1 MRTIQII
8 FICCITIISVPT
20 ALSAQE
26 LLASIN
32 INHSK
37 IQGTNT
43 NVFSDLE
50 TNITEFMNDRKWTG
64 QQYNENERIRCTF
77 NITLNTY
84 DETRGS
90 FNGSLLLQV
99 IRPVFNSSYNT
110 VEYSVKDEDFDFTYR
125 EFDKLEFRVDQINND
140 LTALLGYYAYL
151 IIGIDNDTMS
161 PEGGTEFLKT
171 ALDIANSAQSLS
183 GKGWK
188 TTGSDNNRYALISDM
203 LDGSMSSFRKLQ
215 YVYHREGLDVMAQ
228 NAETGRAKIT
238 EAIELLNQAHKNK
251 TLSKLPQLFTEY
263 KRDELV
269 NIYTGQGTS
278 QEKEKIYNTLSSI
291 NASYNTYW
299 RKLSK

>member
-110 VEYSVKDEDFDFTYR
+110 VE
-125 EFDKLEFRVDQINND
+125 LEFRVDQINND

-203 LDGSMSSFRKLQ
+203 LDGSMSPFRKLQ

-263 KRDELV
+263 KRDDLV
-269 NIYTGQGTS
+269 NI
-278 QEKEKIYNTLSSI
+278 
-291 NASYNTYW
+291 
-299 RKLSK
+299 

>member
-1 MRTIQII
+1 MRTVHVILLL
-8 FICCITIISVPT
+8 FTLAFCP
-20 ALSAQE
+20 AAAYAQE
-26 LLASIN
+26 LMVNVN

-43 NVFSDLE
+43 NVFTDLE
-50 TNITEFMNDRKWTG
+50 TNIREFMNDRKWTG
-64 QQYNENERIRCTF
+64 QQYEKHERIRCNF
-77 NITLNTY
+77 NITLNEY

-90 FNGSLLLQV
+90 FSGSLLLQV
-99 IRPVFNSSYNT
+99 TRPVFNSSYNT
-110 VEYSVKDEDFDFTYR
+110 VEYSVKDENFDFTYR
-125 EFDKLEFRVDQINND
+125 EFDRLEFRIDQINND

-161 PEGGTEFLKT
+161 PEGGTECLNN

-203 LDGSMSSFRKLQ
+203 LDGSMAPFRKMQ

-228 NAETGRAKIT
+228 DVEGGRAKIT
-238 EAIELLNQAHKNK
+238 EAIELLGEAHKNK

-269 NIYTGQGTS
+269 NIYAGQGTS

-291 NASYNTYW
+291 NASYDTYW